1 MRPSNDHIGL
11 SGDNRGAFSC
21 YTTTNRSVGAGHTK
35 LVPAAHGF
43 SNPFACNSPHRKTTT
58 SQYSITLFRTIRV
71 PLVGID
77 HPSPKMKIGI
87 ATECISV
94 LRQQSTSLFTWPADC
109 RVDFE
114 LCNSY
119 RTIRRGLQRPRQLSP
134 KEFKNAWTDS
144 SEENPID

>member
-11 SGDNRGAFSC
+11 SGDNRGAFFC
-21 YTTTNRSVGAGHTK
+21 YTAPNRSVGAGHTK
-35 LVPAAHGF
+35 VVPAAHGF
-43 SNPFACNSPHRKTTT
+43 SDPFACNSSHRKTTT
-58 SQYSITLFRTIRV
+58 SQYSITLFRAIRMS
-71 PLVGID
+71 LVGID
-77 HPSPKMKIGI
+77 DSSPKMKNGV
-87 ATECISV
+87 ATECISA

-109 RVDFE
+109 KVDFE

-119 RTIRRGLQRPRQLSP
+119 RTTRRGLQRPQQLFP